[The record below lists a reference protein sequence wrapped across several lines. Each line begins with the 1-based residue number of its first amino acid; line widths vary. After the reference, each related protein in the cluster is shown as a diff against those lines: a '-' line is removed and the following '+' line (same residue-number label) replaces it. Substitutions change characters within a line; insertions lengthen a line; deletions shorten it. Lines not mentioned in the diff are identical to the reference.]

1 MMTFSCTTKMYCY
14 VGIFGRQ
21 DSRSIDATMQQSV
34 TWDLRAVAQAFL
46 EVIDGT
52 NRRKLR
58 YGRWANR
65 LLRSKRSK
73 SSGG

>member
-1 MMTFSCTTKMYCY
+1 MMIFSCTTKMYCY
-14 VGIFGRQ
+14 VGKLGRQ
-21 DSRSIDATMQQSV
+21 DSRSIDATMRQSV

-46 EVIDGT
+46 EMIDGT
-52 NRRKLR
+52 NLRKSR

-65 LLRSKRSK
+65 LLQFKRSK